1 MTIDIDEQIRTALG
15 SVQPHARFAT
25 QLLQALEHS
34 TIRPLHG
41 IEDVVPQAEHRWLA
55 PVAGAV
61 SAVGVAGAAW
71 YGLRRHNR
79 KGAA

>member
-1 MTIDIDEQIRTALG
+1 MIDMDDQIRAALG
-15 SVQPHARFAT
+15 SVRPTARFAT
-25 QLLQALEHS
+25 ELLGALQHS
-34 TIRPLHG
+34 TIRPLHE

-71 YGLRRHNR
+71 YGLRRHR

>member
-1 MTIDIDEQIRTALG
+1 MTIDFDQQVRTTLR
-15 SVQPHARFAT
+15 SVQPRAQFAT
-25 QLLQALEHS
+25 ELLESLERS
-34 TIRPLHG
+34 TIRSLQAMD
-41 IEDVVPQAEHRWLA
+41 DVVPASEHRWLA

-71 YGLRRHNR
+71 YGIRRHR